1 MGSIRALETIQRPRG
16 AKMSHH
22 PGEYGQEEDG
32 NDNRRHWKE
41 NVLWSSQLHCHR
53 QCPYDREASDNR
65 DQREILESTASKD
78 FGYLIVRDVVAAT
91 GQLRNSQPI
100 SLQALGTSNNEAAT
114 DGHSRARKSQASAR
128 RIVVV
133 RPQLPSRSRPAPTPF
148 SDSFGEAKIS
158 GCAP

>member
-1 MGSIRALETIQRPRG
+1 
-16 AKMSHH
+16 MSHH

-53 QCPYDREASDNR
+53 QCPDDREASDNR

-114 DGHSRARKSQASAR
+114 DGRSRARKS
-128 RIVVV
+128 
-133 RPQLPSRSRPAPTPF
+133 PAPDAVLNALRTRGVQITDPDGRPPKAWL
-148 SDSFGEAKIS
+148 ST
-158 GCAP
+158 

>member
-1 MGSIRALETIQRPRG
+1 
-16 AKMSHH
+16 MSHH
-22 PGEYGQEEDG
+22 PGEYGREEDG
-32 NDNRRHWKE
+32 NDNRHHWKE

-53 QCPYDREASDNR
+53 QCAHDREASDNR

-114 DGHSRARKSQASAR
+114 DGRSDASKSPAPAL

-133 RPQLPSRSRPAPTPF
+133 GSEAIRPR
-148 SDSFGEAKIS
+148 
-158 GCAP
+158 

>member
-1 MGSIRALETIQRPRG
+1 
-16 AKMSHH
+16 MSHH

-53 QCPYDREASDNR
+53 QCPHDREASDNR

-78 FGYLIVRDVVAAT
+78 FGYLIVCDAVATA

-100 SLQALGTSNNEAAT
+100 SIQALGT
-114 DGHSRARKSQASAR
+114 
-128 RIVVV
+128 
-133 RPQLPSRSRPAPTPF
+133 F
-148 SDSFGEAKIS
+148 
-158 GCAP
+158 